1 MCLHIGVGAFWVGTV
16 VFVAVF
22 LVPTLKAVG
31 PGAAPVMGHLVQV
44 RRLPIVLLTSAWV
57 TLLSGAALAWHDAG
71 PLGFRWFSV
80 GPGRVFGL
88 GAVLA
93 FIATLIGMAFN
104 LPTARRIG
112 AITGRAQAAGGP
124 PSAEDQL
131 ELGRLHSPHGQ
142 GEQRRRGAPHPGADG
157 DGRGP
162 VRPLTD
168 PCRPAIL

>member
-1 MCLHIGVGAFWVGTV
+1 MLFLLRVLHIGVGAFWVGSV

-22 LVPTLKAVG
+22 LAPTLRAVG

-93 FIATLIGMAFN
+93 LIATLIGMAFN
-104 LPTARRIG
+104 VPTARRIG
-112 AITGRAQAAGGP
+112 AISGRAQAAGGP

-131 ELGRLHSPHGQ
+131 ELGRLHARMAKASNVAAVLLVLALMAMAVARYVP
-142 GEQRRRGAPHPGADG
+142 
-157 DGRGP
+157 
-162 VRPLTD
+162 
-168 PCRPAIL
+168 

>member
-1 MCLHIGVGAFWVGTV
+1 MLFLLRVLHIGVGAFWVGTV

-22 LVPTLKAVG
+22 LAPTLRAVG

-104 LPTARRIG
+104 VPTARRIG

-131 ELGRLHSPHGQ
+131 ELGLLHARMAKASNAAAVLLVLALMAMAVARYVP
-142 GEQRRRGAPHPGADG
+142 
-157 DGRGP
+157 
-162 VRPLTD
+162 
-168 PCRPAIL
+168 

>member
-1 MCLHIGVGAFWVGTV
+1 MLFLLRVLHIVVGAFWVGTV

-22 LVPTLKAVG
+22 LAPTLRAVG

-57 TLLSGAALAWHDAG
+57 TLLSGVALARHDAG

-93 FIATLIGMAFN
+93 FIATFIGMAFN
-104 LPTARRIG
+104 MPAARRIG

-124 PSAEDQL
+124 PSAEDQI
-131 ELGRLHSPHGQ
+131 ELGRLHARMAKASNVAAVLLVLALMAMAVARYVP
-142 GEQRRRGAPHPGADG
+142 
-157 DGRGP
+157 
-162 VRPLTD
+162 
-168 PCRPAIL
+168 

>member
-1 MCLHIGVGAFWVGTV
+1 MLFLLRVLHIGVGAFWVGTV

-22 LVPTLKAVG
+22 LAPTLRAVG

-104 LPTARRIG
+104 VPTARRIG

-131 ELGRLHSPHGQ
+131 ELGRLHARMAKASNVAAVLLVLALMAMAVARYVP
-142 GEQRRRGAPHPGADG
+142 
-157 DGRGP
+157 
-162 VRPLTD
+162 
-168 PCRPAIL
+168 